1 MYKFLANTIFLG
13 KDVHFL
19 PECHSTNDKA
29 LSFVKKRQIKEG
41 TIIISNFQSKGKGQ
55 RGNEWVSEAG
65 KNLTFSIV
73 LSPNF
78 LDISEQF
85 ILNMAVS
92 NAIRR
97 LLGDYVYDLKV
108 KWPNDIIVPGE
119 GKLVGVLIEN
129 IFGSEGWEFAVVGIG
144 INVNQVRNL
153 PPKAS
158 SMALLTG
165 SQFDLVE
172 LFKLLVIQ
180 IEQSYIRLKR
190 GKGKEIREEYLNHL
204 FLLDKKSRFESRE
217 GVFEGAIKGVDKVGN
232 LIIEK
237 NEGER
242 NLFGIKELRFL
253 EG

>member
-41 TIIISNFQSKGKGQ
+41 GIIICDFQSKGKGQ
-55 RGNEWVSEAG
+55 RGNEWLSEAG

-85 ILNMAVS
+85 LLNMAIS
-92 NAIRR
+92 NALRR
-97 LLGDYVYDLKV
+97 LLGEYIYDLKV
-108 KWPNDIIVPGE
+108 KWPNDILVPGE
-119 GKLVGVLIEN
+119 GKLAGILIEN
-129 IFGSEGWEFAVVGIG
+129 VFGAKGWEYAVVGIG
-144 INVNQVRNL
+144 INVNQVKNL
-153 PPKAS
+153 HPKAS
-158 SMALLTG
+158 SMARITG
-165 SQFDLVE
+165 SQFELEE
-172 LFKLLVIQ
+172 LFKLVIIQ

-190 GKGKEIREEYLNHL
+190 GKENEIRDEYLNHL
-204 FLLDKKSRFESRE
+204 FLLDKKSRFESIE
-217 GVFEGAIKGVDKVGN
+217 GIFEGTIRGVDKNGN
-232 LIIEK
+232 LIVEKTGGEK
-237 NEGER
+237 NQ
-242 NLFGIKELRFL
+242 FGIKELRFT